1 MRNIYTIL
9 VSVLFALV
17 AGLGSAKL
25 DSGVEIYS
33 DTNDSQL
40 VAYNAVEDAVEY
52 VSETSRQIIVPRL
65 VSGTPVLRNI
75 ESRRIYD
82 PLFKLS
88 AVSSRSKT
96 SIVPP
101 LSTSTGIQSVSVL
114 ECGVKTSSRLLYYLE
129 TIII

>member
-25 DSGVEIYS
+25 DAGVEIYS
-33 DTNDSQL
+33 DVDDSQL

-65 VSGTPVLRNI
+65 VSGIPVLRNI

-96 SIVPP
+96 STVLP
-101 LSTSTGIQSVSVL
+101 LSTGIQSVSVL

-129 TIII
+129 TIVI

>member
-9 VSVLFALV
+9 VSVLFALD

-25 DSGVEIYS
+25 DAGVEIYS
-33 DTNDSQL
+33 DIDDSQL

-65 VSGTPVLRNI
+65 VSGIPVLRNI

-96 SIVPP
+96 STVLP
-101 LSTSTGIQSVSVL
+101 LSTGIQSVSVL

>member
-25 DSGVEIYS
+25 DAGVEIYS
-33 DTNDSQL
+33 DVDDSQL

-65 VSGTPVLRNI
+65 VSGIPVLRNI

-96 SIVPP
+96 STVLP
-101 LSTSTGIQSVSVL
+101 LSTGIQSVSVL

>member
-25 DSGVEIYS
+25 DAGVEIYS
-33 DTNDSQL
+33 DVDDSQL

-65 VSGTPVLRNI
+65 GSGIPVLRNI

-96 SIVPP
+96 STVLP
-101 LSTSTGIQSVSVL
+101 LSTGIQSVSVL